1 MGLHLIAEDLAEHVW
16 YVELVDR
23 TIADLE
29 AFLARWAAFED
40 YVSGLE
46 A

>member
-1 MGLHLIAEDLAEHVW
+1 MGLQLIADDLSEHGW
-16 YVELVDR
+16 YVELIER